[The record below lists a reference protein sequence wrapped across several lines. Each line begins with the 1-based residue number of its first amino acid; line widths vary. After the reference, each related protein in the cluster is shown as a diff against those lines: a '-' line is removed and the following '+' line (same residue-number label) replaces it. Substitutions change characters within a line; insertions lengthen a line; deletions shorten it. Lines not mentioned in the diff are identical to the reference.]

1 MKTALAR
8 TRGAARITNTSH
20 PAFQGLTEGNRK
32 TFFFPLT
39 NRLPLHARMSRF
51 TRQVITVFLTL
62 LGVSP
67 LAAEGVSPGASK
79 LVDFGNGWAITNA
92 MATGWVGSALLVT
105 FILWLIGKPSIIPS
119 KGQAVIESLIE
130 GLRGI
135 FEPIVG
141 KHAFPAAFPLL
152 VTFFVF
158 ILFHNWM
165 GLFPGVGTVGWGQV
179 VDGHFQM
186 SRPWVRPH
194 NADFNGTIALALIS
208 FGAWAIIVFKI
219 AGPKL
224 ILKDLFGNKADKG
237 ETPGWLYPVL
247 SLVFLVVGLIEV
259 FSIAIRPFTLS
270 VRLFGNVYGGENLLH
285 GTGFFFAF
293 YFMELMVGVIQALVF
308 TLLTAVYIG
317 LLCNHEGGDHAH
329 DEAHGGGAHH

>member
-20 PAFQGLTEGNRK
+20 PAFHGLTEGNRK
-32 TFFFPLT
+32 TFFFPFT

-51 TRQVITVFLTL
+51 TRQVITIFLTL

-208 FGAWAIIVFKI
+208 FGAWAIIVFKF